1 MTETNM
7 EMTSSVLSFLAE
19 NVNLYNWYLLRGP
32 NPNRYM
38 YDETEEAMSKLYYK
52 LFERAEEN
60 NEVKQKLKNTVLK
73 LCLTDDEEEDNNNS
87 ARLLAHF
94 VQNRQ
99 RDLHLHNHHHPES
112 ERALW
117 LLYNSSY
124 YVNDLYSKLYKLE
137 RIYMDILC
145 HDDTELRKISYNHI
159 VEAEDNLP
167 QYRVSPPELGA
178 SLELELENVYL
189 SDHMG
194 YAENDIRYNEDE
206 ERYYEEDLRYYEE
219 ERDEDYEDQ
228 REEQRER
235 YYEQYM
241 TENDDEGTEDD
252 EDNNNTNSLKI
263 VDTNIIMEFDCP
275 ICFEEQTSGSHCV
288 TTTCEHQYCMP
299 CFESMTQRKAVCAMC
314 RGKITEYIVSI
325 VV

>member
-1 MTETNM
+1 MSETEQ

-38 YDETEEAMSKLYYK
+38 YDETEEAMHKLYYK

-60 NEVKQKLKNTVLK
+60 NEISIKLKNTVLK
-73 LCLTDDEEEDNNNS
+73 LCLTDDESEDNNNS

-99 RDLHLHNHHHPES
+99 RDLYLNNHPES

-117 LLYNSSY
+117 FEHSY
-124 YVNDLYSKLYKLE
+124 FTNDLYTKLHKLE
-137 RIYMDILC
+137 MIYMDILSY
-145 HDDTELRKISYNHI
+145 DSELRKTSYNEEI
-159 VEAEDNLP
+159 REDVCPL
-167 QYRVSPPELGA
+167 LGG
-178 SLELELENVYL
+178 SLELELEKVYL

-194 YAENDIRYNEDE
+194 
-206 ERYYEEDLRYYEE
+206 YYEE

-235 YYEQYM
+235 YYELYINEYEFEGSDAED
-241 TENDDEGTEDD
+241 EN
-252 EDNNNTNSLKI
+252 NNNTNSLKI
-263 VDTNIIMEFDCP
+263 VDTNIILEFDCP
-275 ICFEEQTSGSHCV
+275 ICFEEQTSGSTCA
-288 TTTCEHQYCMP
+288 TTFCGHQYCTP
-299 CFESMTQRKAVCAMC
+299 CFESMCQRKAVCAMC
-314 RGKITEYIVSI
+314 RGKISEYIVSI

>member
-1 MTETNM
+1 MSETEQ
-7 EMTSSVLSFLAE
+7 EMISSVLSFLAE
-19 NVNLYNWYLLRGP
+19 NVNLYNWHLLRGP

-73 LCLTDDEEEDNNNS
+73 LCLTDDEEEDNNCC
-87 ARLLAHF
+87 ARLLANF

-99 RDLHLHNHHHPES
+99 REIHFHNRHPES
-112 ERALW
+112 ERGLW

-206 ERYYEEDLRYYEE
+206 ERYYDEDLRYYEE
-219 ERDEDYEDQ
+219 DRDRYYE
-228 REEQRER
+228 EER
-235 YYEQYM
+235 YYEEIDRDRTYYEEERYYEEHEEYQE
-241 TENDDEGTEDD
+241 TTPA
-252 EDNNNTNSLKI
+252 LKI
-263 VDTNIIMEFDCP
+263 VDTNIILEFDCP
-275 ICFEEQTSGSHCV
+275 ICFEEQTSGSQCA
-288 TTTCEHQYCMP
+288 TTTCEHQYCAP
-299 CFESMTQRKAVCAMC
+299 CFESMTQYKRVCAMC
-314 RGKITEYIVSI
+314 RGKISEYIVSI

>member
-1 MTETNM
+1 MSATNM
-7 EMTSSVLSFLAE
+7 DMTSSVLSFLAE

-60 NEVKQKLKNTVLK
+60 NEVSIKLKNTVLK
-73 LCLTDDEEEDNNNS
+73 LCLTDDESDDNNTY
-87 ARLLAHF
+87 ARLLCHF

-99 RDLHLHNHHHPES
+99 RNLYLHHNRPES
-112 ERALW
+112 ERTLW
-117 LLYNSSY
+117 FEHSY
-124 YVNDLYSKLYKLE
+124 FTNDLYTKLHKLE
-137 RIYMDILC
+137 MIYIDILSY
-145 HDDTELRKISYNHI
+145 DSELRKTSYN
-159 VEAEDNLP
+159 EDILREDDLCP
-167 QYRVSPPELGA
+167 LLGG
-178 SLELELENVYL
+178 SLELELEKVYL
-189 SDHMG
+189 SNHMG
-194 YAENDIRYNEDE
+194 YYEE
-206 ERYYEEDLRYYEE
+206 ERDEE

-252 EDNNNTNSLKI
+252 AEGTEYEDNNNTNSLKI

-275 ICFEEQTSGSHCV
+275 ICFEEQTSGSQCV
-288 TTTCEHQYCMP
+288 TTFCEHQYCAP

-314 RGKITEYIVSI
+314 REKISEYIVSI

>member
-1 MTETNM
+1 MSATNM
-7 EMTSSVLSFLAE
+7 DMTSSVLSFLAE

-60 NEVKQKLKNTVLK
+60 NEVSIKLKNTVLK
-73 LCLTDDEEEDNNNS
+73 LCLTDDESDDNNTY
-87 ARLLAHF
+87 ARLLCHF

-99 RDLHLHNHHHPES
+99 RNLYLHHNRPES
-112 ERALW
+112 ERTLW
-117 LLYNSSY
+117 FEQQSY
-124 YVNDLYSKLYKLE
+124 FTNDLYTKLHKLE
-137 RIYMDILC
+137 MIYTDILSY
-145 HDDTELRKISYNHI
+145 DSELRKTSYN
-159 VEAEDNLP
+159 EDILREDDLCP
-167 QYRVSPPELGA
+167 LLGG
-178 SLELELENVYL
+178 SLELELEKVYL
-189 SDHMG
+189 SNHMG
-194 YAENDIRYNEDE
+194 YYEEERDE
-206 ERYYEEDLRYYEE
+206 EERDEE

-252 EDNNNTNSLKI
+252 AEGTEYEDNNNTNSLKI

-275 ICFEEQTSGSHCV
+275 ICFEEQTSGSQCV

-314 RGKITEYIVSI
+314 RGKITDYIVSI